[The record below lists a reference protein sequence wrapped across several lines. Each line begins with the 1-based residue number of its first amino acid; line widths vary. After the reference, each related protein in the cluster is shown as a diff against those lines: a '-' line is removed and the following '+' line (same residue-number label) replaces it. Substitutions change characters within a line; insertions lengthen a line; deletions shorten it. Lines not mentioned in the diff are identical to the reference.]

1 MVQLKRAGEALEK
14 NRLIRF
20 CLFSILRFRC
30 LLVCFELVVYE
41 VFITV
46 FFSNVTFFP
55 HRLVFG
61 SNREHFK
68 CRRTWRTAL
77 STLLEFSS
85 MFKPFLTAKREEKPQ
100 GIKATSTFR
109 RARKSYT
116 GSVRWPRKV
125 PTLKALLLYWKP
137 HILENPLLAPKKENE
152 IYIRVVAKADIYE
165 SSVKSTA
172 IFKNPELWYDWKYRH
187 AVKHMYSNVRAT
199 FNSLPSPLK
208 VRDVPLA

>member
-46 FFSNVTFFP
+46 SFSNVTFFP

-137 HILENPLLAPKKENE
+137 HILENLLLAPKKENE